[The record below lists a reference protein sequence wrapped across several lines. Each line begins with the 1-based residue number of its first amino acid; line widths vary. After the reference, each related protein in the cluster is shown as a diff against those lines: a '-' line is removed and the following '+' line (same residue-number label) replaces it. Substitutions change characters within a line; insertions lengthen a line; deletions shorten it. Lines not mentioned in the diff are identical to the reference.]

1 MFFVIILLLSFH
13 AYSEVEAARVIMDLV
28 DDVCHLDI
36 IIFRFLLLSS
46 LSIRHL
52 DIKV

>member
-28 DDVCHLDI
+28 DDVRHLDI
-36 IIFRFLLLSS
+36 IIFIFLLSLLLS
-46 LSIRHL
+46 IHHL